1 MKSSKVTETDEVPNE
16 IIRILLED
24 AIGFLL
30 ILEML
35 NLCWV
40 TCTMPALWQIAR
52 VVAIFKQKG
61 SARLP
66 TNYRPI
72 SLLQHFS
79 KLFTFLIDRRL
90 RLLEHRIWRN
100 QKGFLRGVSTD
111 DANFL
116 LLRLQELSFRWQDFP
131 LYFIFLDWVKCYDKI
146 HHGPL
151 LDALRRFGLPQQY
164 LDVLRAIY
172 KDLKFSSNSSFG
184 MRGASPTF
192 GPRPRA

>member
-1 MKSSKVTETDEVPNE
+1 MKSSKVTGTDEVPNE
-16 IIRILLED
+16 IIRIILED

-35 NLCWV
+35 NFSWV
-40 TCTMPALWQIAR
+40 NFTVPALWQIAR

-66 TNYRPI
+66 TNYRHQL
-72 SLLQHFS
+72 SAM

-100 QKGFLRGVSTD
+100 QKGSLRRVSTD

-116 LLRLQELSFRWQDFP
+116 LLRL
-131 LYFIFLDWVKCYDKI
+131 
-146 HHGPL
+146 
-151 LDALRRFGLPQQY
+151 
-164 LDVLRAIY
+164 
-172 KDLKFSSNSSFG
+172 
-184 MRGASPTF
+184 
-192 GPRPRA
+192 